1 MIHYTKEYIGQLL
14 ERYMDG
20 TSTLEEEDI
29 IADYLKGDDV
39 PQEWEVYREL
49 FQEIEDM
56 QPAKTTRRNK
66 RWVAWSIAAAIGIAF
81 VAYISVQLQERQQQS
96 VTPLLVKTDTTSV
109 KRETEVEKPKPD
121 TVQQNRQQVQPA
133 KAKKRSLRKPEPTID
148 DYAKAYA
155 LMAEAERQQQEEE
168 RRIAEIEMQIQQ
180 DEMLSI
186 QPLMEEMGYMA
197 VKHEDGTIYYINEN
211 EKDISYEE

>member
-20 TSTLEEEDI
+20 TSTLDEEDI

-66 RWVAWSIAAAIGIAF
+66 RWVVWSIAAAIAIAF

-96 VTPLLVKTDTTSV
+96 VTPLMVMTDTTSV
-109 KRETEVEKPKPD
+109 KREADAEKPKPD
-121 TVQQNRQQVQPA
+121 TVQQNRQQVQPV
-133 KAKKRSLRKPEPTID
+133 KNKKRSLRKSEPTID
-148 DYAKAYA
+148 DYAKTYA
-155 LMAEAERQQQEEE
+155 LMAEAERQQQEDE

-211 EKDISYEE
+211 EKDIAYEE

>member
-29 IADYLKGDDV
+29 IADYLKGNDV
-39 PQEWEVYREL
+39 PQEWEVCREL

-66 RWVAWSIAAAIGIAF
+66 RWVVWSIAAAIAIAF

-109 KRETEVEKPKPD
+109 KRETEMEKPKPD
-121 TVQQNRQQVQPA
+121 TMQQNRQQVQPV
-133 KAKKRSLRKPEPTID
+133 KTKKRSLRKSEPTID

-211 EKDISYEE
+211 EKDIAYEE

>member
-66 RWVAWSIAAAIGIAF
+66 RWVAWSIAAAIAIAF

-96 VTPLLVKTDTTSV
+96 VTPLLVKTDTISV
-109 KRETEVEKPKPD
+109 KRETEMEKPKPD

-133 KAKKRSLRKPEPTID
+133 KTKKRSLRKPEPTID
-148 DYAKAYA
+148 DDAKAYA
-155 LMAEAERQQQEEE
+155 LTAEVERQQQEAE
-168 RRIAEIEMQIQQ
+168 RQIAEIEMKVKQY
-180 DEMLSI
+180 EMQAI
-186 QPLMEEMGYMA
+186 QPLMQELGYVA
-197 VKHEDGTIYYINEN
+197 VKHEDGNIYYIDEN
-211 EKDISYEE
+211 MINIAYEE

>member
-66 RWVAWSIAAAIGIAF
+66 RWVVWSIAAAIALAF
-81 VAYISVQLQERQQQS
+81 VAYISVQLLESQQQS
-96 VTPLLVKTDTTSV
+96 VTPLMVKTDTTSV
-109 KRETEVEKPKPD
+109 KREAVEKPKID
-121 TVQQNRQQVQPA
+121 SVQQNRQQVQPV
-133 KAKKRSLRKPEPTID
+133 KTKKRSLRKPEPTID
-148 DYAKAYA
+148 DDAKAYA
-155 LMAEAERQQQEEE
+155 LTAEVERQQQEAE
-168 RRIAEIEMQIQQ
+168 RQIAEIEMKIKEY
-180 DEMLSI
+180 EMQVI
-186 QPLMEEMGYMA
+186 QPLMHELGYVA
-197 VKHEDGTIYYINEN
+197 VKHEDGNIYYIDEN
-211 EKDISYEE
+211 MINIAYEE

>member
-20 TSTLEEEDI
+20 TSTLDEEDI

-66 RWVAWSIAAAIGIAF
+66 RWVVWSIAAAIAIAF
-81 VAYISVQLQERQQQS
+81 VAFISVQLLESQQQS
-96 VTPLLVKTDTTSV
+96 VTPLMVMTDTTSV
-109 KRETEVEKPKPD
+109 KREADAEKPKPD
-121 TVQQNRQQVQPA
+121 TVQQNRQQVQPV
-133 KAKKRSLRKPEPTID
+133 KNKKRSLRKSEPTID
-148 DYAKAYA
+148 DYAKTYA

-211 EKDISYEE
+211 EKDIAYEE

>member
-29 IADYLKGDDV
+29 IANYLKGNDV
-39 PQEWEVYREL
+39 PQEWEVYRQM

-56 QPAKTTRRNK
+56 QPAKATRRNK
-66 RWVAWSIAAAIGIAF
+66 RWVVWSIAAAIVIAF
-81 VAYISVQLQERQQQS
+81 VAFISVQLQERQQQS
-96 VTPLLVKTDTTSV
+96 VTPLLVKTDTTSL
-109 KRETEVEKPKPD
+109 KRETEMEKPKPD
-121 TVQQNRQQVQPA
+121 TVQQNRQQVQPV
-133 KAKKRSLRKPEPTID
+133 KPKKRSLRKPEPTID

-168 RRIAEIEMQIQQ
+168 RQIAEIEMQIQQ

-186 QPLMEEMGYMA
+186 QPLMEEMGYVA
-197 VKHEDGTIYYINEN
+197 VRHEDGTIYYINEN
-211 EKDISYEE
+211 EKDIAYEE

>member
-14 ERYMDG
+14 ERYMEG

-29 IADYLKGDDV
+29 IASYLKGDDV
-39 PQEWEVYREL
+39 PQEWEVYREM

-56 QPAKTTRRNK
+56 QPAKTTNRNK
-66 RWVAWSIAAAIGIAF
+66 RWVVWSIAAAIAIAF
-81 VAYISVQLQERQQQS
+81 VAFISVQLHERLHQS
-96 VTPLLVKTDTTSV
+96 VTPLMVKTDSTSV
-109 KRETEVEKPKPD
+109 KREAEMEKPKPD
-121 TVQQNRQQVQPA
+121 TIQQNRKQVQPV
-133 KAKKRSLRKPEPTID
+133 KTKKGSLRKPEPTID

-168 RRIAEIEMQIQQ
+168 RQIAEIEMQIQQ

-186 QPLMEEMGYMA
+186 QLLMEEMGYVA

-211 EKDISYEE
+211 EKDIAYEE

>member
-29 IADYLKGDDV
+29 IANYLKGNDV
-39 PQEWEVYREL
+39 PHEWEVYREM

-56 QPAKTTRRNK
+56 QPAKTTRHNK
-66 RWVAWSIAAAIGIAF
+66 RGVVWSIAAAIAIAF
-81 VAYISVQLQERQQQS
+81 VAFISVQLQESQQQS

-109 KRETEVEKPKPD
+109 KRETEKEKPKPD
-121 TVQQNRQQVQPA
+121 TVQQNRQQVQPV
-133 KAKKRSLRKPEPTID
+133 KTKKRSLRKSEPTID

-168 RRIAEIEMQIQQ
+168 RQIAEIEMQIQQ

-186 QPLMEEMGYMA
+186 LPLMEEMGYVA
-197 VKHEDGTIYYINEN
+197 VRHEDGTIYYINEN
-211 EKDISYEE
+211 EKDIAYEE

>member
-1 MIHYTKEYIGQLL
+1 MIHYTKEYIRQLL

-29 IADYLKGDDV
+29 IANYLKGDDV

-56 QPAKTTRRNK
+56 QPAKTPRRNK
-66 RWVAWSIAAAIGIAF
+66 RWVVWSIAAAIAIAF

-109 KRETEVEKPKPD
+109 KREAEEEKPKPD
-121 TVQQNRQQVQPA
+121 TVQQNRQQVQPV
-133 KAKKRSLRKPEPTID
+133 KTKKRSLRKPEPTID

-168 RRIAEIEMQIQQ
+168 RQIAEIEMQIQQ

-186 QPLMEEMGYMA
+186 LPLMEEMGYMA

-211 EKDISYEE
+211 EKDIAYEE

>member
-14 ERYMDG
+14 ERYMEG

-29 IADYLKGDDV
+29 IASYLKGDDV
-39 PQEWEVYREL
+39 PQEWEVYREM

-56 QPAKTTRRNK
+56 QPANTTKRNK
-66 RWVAWSIAAAIGIAF
+66 RWVIWGIAAAITIAF
-81 VAYISVQLQERQQQS
+81 VAFISVQLHERLHQS
-96 VTPLLVKTDTTSV
+96 VTPLMVKTDSTSV
-109 KRETEVEKPKPD
+109 KREAEMEKPKPD
-121 TVQQNRQQVQPA
+121 TIQQNRKQVQPV
-133 KAKKRSLRKPEPTID
+133 KTKKGSLRKPEPTID

-168 RRIAEIEMQIQQ
+168 RQIAEIEMQIQQ

-186 QPLMEEMGYMA
+186 QLLMEEMGYVA

-211 EKDISYEE
+211 EKDIAYEE

>member
-66 RWVAWSIAAAIGIAF
+66 RWVVWSIAAAIAIAF
-81 VAYISVQLQERQQQS
+81 VAFISVQLQERQQQS

-109 KRETEVEKPKPD
+109 KREAEVEKPKPD
-121 TVQQNRQQVQPA
+121 TVQQNRQQVQPV
-133 KAKKRSLRKPEPTID
+133 KPKKRSLRKPEPTID

-168 RRIAEIEMQIQQ
+168 RQIAEIEMQIQQ

-186 QPLMEEMGYMA
+186 QPLMEEMGYVA
-197 VKHEDGTIYYINEN
+197 VRHEDGTIYYINEN
-211 EKDISYEE
+211 EKDIAYEE

>member
-66 RWVAWSIAAAIGIAF
+66 RWVVWSIAAAIAIAF

-96 VTPLLVKTDTTSV
+96 VTPLMVMTDTTSV
-109 KRETEVEKPKPD
+109 KREADAEKPKPD
-121 TVQQNRQQVQPA
+121 TVQQNRQQVQPV
-133 KAKKRSLRKPEPTID
+133 KNKKRSLRKSEPTID
-148 DYAKAYA
+148 DYAKTYA

-211 EKDISYEE
+211 EKDIAYEE

>member
-20 TSTLEEEDI
+20 TSTLDEEDI

-66 RWVAWSIAAAIGIAF
+66 RWVVWSIAAAIAIAF

-96 VTPLLVKTDTTSV
+96 VTPLLVKTDTISV
-109 KRETEVEKPKPD
+109 KRETEMEKPKPD
-121 TVQQNRQQVQPA
+121 TMQQNRQQVQPV
-133 KAKKRSLRKPEPTID
+133 KTKKRSLRKPEPTID
-148 DYAKAYA
+148 DDAKAYA
-155 LMAEAERQQQEEE
+155 LMAEVERQQLEEE
-168 RRIAEIEMQIQQ
+168 RQIAEIEMKIKEY
-180 DEMLSI
+180 EMQVI
-186 QPLMEEMGYMA
+186 QPLMHELGYVA
-197 VKHEDGTIYYINEN
+197 VKHEDGNIYYMDENMIN
-211 EKDISYEE
+211 IAYEE

>member
-66 RWVAWSIAAAIGIAF
+66 RWVVWGIAAAIAIAF

-109 KRETEVEKPKPD
+109 KREAEVEKPKPD
-121 TVQQNRQQVQPA
+121 TVQQNRQQVQPV
-133 KAKKRSLRKPEPTID
+133 KTKKRSLRKPEPTID

-168 RRIAEIEMQIQQ
+168 RQIAEIEMQIQQ

-186 QPLMEEMGYMA
+186 QPLMEEMGYVA
-197 VKHEDGTIYYINEN
+197 VRHEDGTIYYINEN
-211 EKDISYEE
+211 EKDIAYEE

>member
-14 ERYMDG
+14 ERYMEG

-29 IADYLKGDDV
+29 IADYLNGDDV

-56 QPAKTTRRNK
+56 QPANTTKRNK
-66 RWVAWSIAAAIGIAF
+66 RWVIWSIAAAIAIAF
-81 VAYISVQLQERQQQS
+81 VAFISVQLHERQQQS
-96 VTPLLVKTDTTSV
+96 VTPLLVKTDSTCV
-109 KRETEVEKPKPD
+109 KREAEMEKPKPD
-121 TVQQNRQQVQPA
+121 TIQQNRQQVQPV
-133 KAKKRSLRKPEPTID
+133 KTKKRSLRKPEPTID

-155 LMAEAERQQQEEE
+155 LMAESERQQQEEE
-168 RRIAEIEMQIQQ
+168 RQIAEIEMQIQQ
-180 DEMLSI
+180 DDMLSI
-186 QPLMEEMGYMA
+186 QPLMEEMGYVA

-211 EKDISYEE
+211 EKDIAYEE

>member
-29 IADYLKGDDV
+29 IANYLKGNDV
-39 PQEWEVYREL
+39 PQEWEVYRQM

-56 QPAKTTRRNK
+56 QPAKATRRNK
-66 RWVAWSIAAAIGIAF
+66 RWVVWSIAAAIAIAF
-81 VAYISVQLQERQQQS
+81 VAFISVQLQERQQQS
-96 VTPLLVKTDTTSV
+96 VTPLLVKTDTTSL
-109 KRETEVEKPKPD
+109 KRETEMEKPKPD
-121 TVQQNRQQVQPA
+121 TVQQNRQQVQPV
-133 KAKKRSLRKPEPTID
+133 KPKKRSLRKPEPTID

-168 RRIAEIEMQIQQ
+168 RQIAEIEMQIQQ

-186 QPLMEEMGYMA
+186 QPLMEEMGYVA
-197 VKHEDGTIYYINEN
+197 VRHEDGTIYYINEN
-211 EKDISYEE
+211 EKDIAYEE

>member
-20 TSTLEEEDI
+20 TSTLDEEDI

-66 RWVAWSIAAAIGIAF
+66 RWVVWSIAAAIAIAF

-96 VTPLLVKTDTTSV
+96 VTPLMVMTDTTSV
-109 KRETEVEKPKPD
+109 KREADAEKPKPD
-121 TVQQNRQQVQPA
+121 TVQQNRQQVQPV
-133 KAKKRSLRKPEPTID
+133 KNKKRSLRKSEPTID
-148 DYAKAYA
+148 DYAKTYA
-155 LMAEAERQQQEEE
+155 LMAEVERQQQEEE

-211 EKDISYEE
+211 EKDIAYEE

>member
-1 MIHYTKEYIGQLL
+1 
-14 ERYMDG
+14 
-20 TSTLEEEDI
+20 
-29 IADYLKGDDV
+29 
-39 PQEWEVYREL
+39 VYREL

-66 RWVAWSIAAAIGIAF
+66 RWVVWSIAAAIAIAF

-96 VTPLLVKTDTTSV
+96 VTPLLVKTDTISV
-109 KRETEVEKPKPD
+109 KRETEMEKPKPD
-121 TVQQNRQQVQPA
+121 TMQQNRQQVQPV
-133 KAKKRSLRKPEPTID
+133 KTKKRSLRKSEPTID

-211 EKDISYEE
+211 EKDIAYEE

>member
-20 TSTLEEEDI
+20 TSTLDEEDI

-66 RWVAWSIAAAIGIAF
+66 RWVVWSIAAAIAIAF

-96 VTPLLVKTDTTSV
+96 VTPLMVMTDTTSV
-109 KRETEVEKPKPD
+109 KREADAEKPKPD
-121 TVQQNRQQVQPA
+121 TVQQNRQQVQPV
-133 KAKKRSLRKPEPTID
+133 KNKKRSLRKSEPTID
-148 DYAKAYA
+148 DYAKTYA

-211 EKDISYEE
+211 EKDIAYEE

>member
-20 TSTLEEEDI
+20 TSTLDEEDI
-29 IADYLKGDDV
+29 IANYLKGNDV
-39 PQEWEVYREL
+39 PQEWEVYRQM

-66 RWVAWSIAAAIGIAF
+66 RWVVWGIAAAIVIAF

-109 KRETEVEKPKPD
+109 KREAEVEKPKPD
-121 TVQQNRQQVQPA
+121 TVQQNRQQVQPV
-133 KAKKRSLRKPEPTID
+133 KPKKRSLRKPEPTID
-148 DYAKAYA
+148 DYAKAYS

-168 RRIAEIEMQIQQ
+168 RQIAEIEMQIQQ

-186 QPLMEEMGYMA
+186 QPLMEEMGYVA
-197 VKHEDGTIYYINEN
+197 VRHEDGTIYYINEN
-211 EKDISYEE
+211 EKDIAYEE

>member
-29 IADYLKGDDV
+29 IADYLKGNDV
-39 PQEWEVYREL
+39 PQEWEVYREM

-56 QPAKTTRRNK
+56 QPAKTTRRKK
-66 RWVAWSIAAAIGIAF
+66 RWVVWSIAAAIAIAF
-81 VAYISVQLQERQQQS
+81 VAFISVQLLESQQQS
-96 VTPLLVKTDTTSV
+96 VTPLLVKTDTISV

-121 TVQQNRQQVQPA
+121 SVQQNRQQVQPV
-133 KAKKRSLRKPEPTID
+133 KPKKRSLRKPEPTID

-168 RRIAEIEMQIQQ
+168 RQIAEIEMQIQQ

-186 QPLMEEMGYMA
+186 QPLMEEMGYVA
-197 VKHEDGTIYYINEN
+197 VRHEDGTIYYINEN
-211 EKDISYEE
+211 EKDIAYEE

>member
-66 RWVAWSIAAAIGIAF
+66 RWVVWSIAAAIAIAF
-81 VAYISVQLQERQQQS
+81 VAYLSVQLQERQQQS

-121 TVQQNRQQVQPA
+121 TIQQNRQQVQPV
-133 KAKKRSLRKPEPTID
+133 KTKKRSLRKSEPTID

-211 EKDISYEE
+211 EKDIAYEE

>member
-66 RWVAWSIAAAIGIAF
+66 RWVVWSIAAAIAIAF
-81 VAYISVQLQERQQQS
+81 VAFISVQLQERQQQS

-109 KRETEVEKPKPD
+109 KRETEMEKPKPD
-121 TVQQNRQQVQPA
+121 TVQQNRQQVQPV
-133 KAKKRSLRKPEPTID
+133 KPKKRSLRKPEPTID

-168 RRIAEIEMQIQQ
+168 RQIAEIEMQIQQ

-186 QPLMEEMGYMA
+186 LPLMEEMGYVA
-197 VKHEDGTIYYINEN
+197 VRHEDGTIYYINEN
-211 EKDISYEE
+211 EKDIAYEE

>member
-20 TSTLEEEDI
+20 TSTLEEEAI
-29 IADYLKGDDV
+29 IANYLKGNDV

-56 QPAKTTRRNK
+56 QPAMTTQRNK
-66 RWVAWSIAAAIGIAF
+66 HWVVWSIAAAIAIAF

-109 KRETEVEKPKPD
+109 KRKTEVERPKPD
-121 TVQQNRQQVQPA
+121 TVQQNRQQVQPV
-133 KAKKRSLRKPEPTID
+133 KTKKRSLRKPEPTID

-211 EKDISYEE
+211 EKDIAYEE

>member
-66 RWVAWSIAAAIGIAF
+66 RWVVWSIAAAIAIAF

-96 VTPLLVKTDTTSV
+96 VTPLLVKTDTISV
-109 KRETEVEKPKPD
+109 KRETEMEKPKPD
-121 TVQQNRQQVQPA
+121 TMQQNRQQVQPV
-133 KAKKRSLRKPEPTID
+133 KTKKRSLRKSEPTID

-211 EKDISYEE
+211 EKDIAYEE

>member
-29 IADYLKGDDV
+29 IASYLKGDDV

-66 RWVAWSIAAAIGIAF
+66 RWVVWSIAAAIAIAF

-96 VTPLLVKTDTTSV
+96 VTPLLVKTDTISV
-109 KRETEVEKPKPD
+109 KRETEMEKPKPD
-121 TVQQNRQQVQPA
+121 TMQQNSQQVQPG
-133 KAKKRSLRKPEPTID
+133 KTKKRSLRKSEPTID

-211 EKDISYEE
+211 EKDIAYEE

>member
-29 IADYLKGDDV
+29 IANYLKGDDV
-39 PQEWEVYREL
+39 PQEWEVYREM

-56 QPAKTTRRNK
+56 QPAKTTKRNK
-66 RWVAWSIAAAIGIAF
+66 RWVVWSIAAAIAIAF

-121 TVQQNRQQVQPA
+121 TVQQNRQQVQPV
-133 KAKKRSLRKPEPTID
+133 KTNKRSLRKPEPTID

-168 RRIAEIEMQIQQ
+168 QKIAEIEMQIQQ
-180 DEMLSI
+180 DEMLSVL
-186 QPLMEEMGYMA
+186 PLMEEMGYVA
-197 VKHEDGTIYYINEN
+197 VRHEDGTIYYINEN
-211 EKDISYEE
+211 EKDIAYEE

>member
-20 TSTLEEEDI
+20 TSTLDEEDI

-66 RWVAWSIAAAIGIAF
+66 RWVVWSIAAAIAIAF

-96 VTPLLVKTDTTSV
+96 VTPLMVMTDTTSV
-109 KRETEVEKPKPD
+109 KREADAEKPKPD
-121 TVQQNRQQVQPA
+121 TVQQNRQQVQPV
-133 KAKKRSLRKPEPTID
+133 KNKKRSLRKPEPTID
-148 DYAKAYA
+148 DDAKTYA

-211 EKDISYEE
+211 EKDIAYEE

>member
-29 IADYLKGDDV
+29 IASYLKGDDV

-66 RWVAWSIAAAIGIAF
+66 RWVVWSIAAAIAIAF

-96 VTPLLVKTDTTSV
+96 VTPLLVKTDSTSV
-109 KRETEVEKPKPD
+109 KREAEMEKPNSD
-121 TVQQNRQQVQPA
+121 TIQQNRQQVQPV
-133 KAKKRSLRKPEPTID
+133 KTKKRSLRKPEPTID

-168 RRIAEIEMQIQQ
+168 RQIAEIEMQIQQ

-186 QPLMEEMGYMA
+186 QPLMEEMGYVA

-211 EKDISYEE
+211 EKDIAYEE

>member
-29 IADYLKGDDV
+29 IANYLKGNDV
-39 PQEWEVYREL
+39 PQEWEVYRQM

-56 QPAKTTRRNK
+56 QPAKATRRNK
-66 RWVAWSIAAAIGIAF
+66 RWVVWSIAAAIAIAF
-81 VAYISVQLQERQQQS
+81 VAFISVQLQERQQQS

-109 KRETEVEKPKPD
+109 KREAEVEKPKPD
-121 TVQQNRQQVQPA
+121 TVQQNRQQVQPV
-133 KAKKRSLRKPEPTID
+133 KPKKRSLRKPEPTID

-168 RRIAEIEMQIQQ
+168 RQIAEIEMQIQQ

-186 QPLMEEMGYMA
+186 QPLMEEMGYVA
-197 VKHEDGTIYYINEN
+197 VRHEDGTIYYINEN
-211 EKDISYEE
+211 EKDIAYEE

>member
-29 IADYLKGDDV
+29 IANYLKGNDV
-39 PQEWEVYREL
+39 PQEWEVYRQM

-56 QPAKTTRRNK
+56 QPAKATRRNK
-66 RWVAWSIAAAIGIAF
+66 HWVVWGIAAAIVIAF

-109 KRETEVEKPKPD
+109 KREAEVEKPKPD
-121 TVQQNRQQVQPA
+121 TVQQNRQQVQPV

-168 RRIAEIEMQIQQ
+168 RQIAEIEMQIQQ

-186 QPLMEEMGYMA
+186 QPLMEEMGYVA
-197 VKHEDGTIYYINEN
+197 VRHEDGTIYYINEN
-211 EKDISYEE
+211 EKDIAYEE

>member
-29 IADYLKGDDV
+29 IANYLKGDDV
-39 PQEWEVYREL
+39 PQEWEVYREM

-56 QPAKTTRRNK
+56 QPAKTTRHNK
-66 RWVAWSIAAAIGIAF
+66 RWVVWSIAAAIAIAF
-81 VAYISVQLQERQQQS
+81 VAFISVQLQESQQQS

-109 KRETEVEKPKPD
+109 KRETEKEKPKPD
-121 TVQQNRQQVQPA
+121 TVQQNRQQVQPV
-133 KAKKRSLRKPEPTID
+133 KTKKRSLRKSEPTID

-168 RRIAEIEMQIQQ
+168 RQIAEIEMQIQQ

-186 QPLMEEMGYMA
+186 LPLMEEMGYVA
-197 VKHEDGTIYYINEN
+197 VRHEDGTIYYINEN
-211 EKDISYEE
+211 EKDIAYEE

>member
-39 PQEWEVYREL
+39 PQEWEVYREM

-56 QPAKTTRRNK
+56 QPAKTTRRKK
-66 RWVAWSIAAAIGIAF
+66 RWVAWSIAAAIAIAF
-81 VAYISVQLQERQQQS
+81 VTFISVQLLESQQQS
-96 VTPLLVKTDTTSV
+96 ITPLMVKTDTTSV
-109 KRETEVEKPKPD
+109 KREAEVEKPKPD
-121 TVQQNRQQVQPA
+121 TVQQNKQQVQPI
-133 KAKKRSLRKPEPTID
+133 KTKKRSLRKSEPTID

-211 EKDISYEE
+211 EKDIAYEE

>member
-29 IADYLKGDDV
+29 IANYLKGNDV
-39 PQEWEVYREL
+39 PHEWEVYREM

-56 QPAKTTRRNK
+56 QPAKTTRHNK
-66 RWVAWSIAAAIGIAF
+66 RWVVWSIAAAIAIAF
-81 VAYISVQLQERQQQS
+81 VAFISVQLQESQQQS

-109 KRETEVEKPKPD
+109 KRETEKEKPKPD
-121 TVQQNRQQVQPA
+121 TVQQNRQQVQPV
-133 KAKKRSLRKPEPTID
+133 KTKKRSLRKSEPTID

-168 RRIAEIEMQIQQ
+168 RQIAEIEMQIQQ

-186 QPLMEEMGYMA
+186 LPLMEEMGYVA
-197 VKHEDGTIYYINEN
+197 VRHEDGTIYYINEN
-211 EKDISYEE
+211 EKDIAYEE

>member
-66 RWVAWSIAAAIGIAF
+66 RWVVWGIAAAIVIAF
-81 VAYISVQLQERQQQS
+81 VAFISVQLQERQQQS

-109 KRETEVEKPKPD
+109 KREAEVEKPKPD
-121 TVQQNRQQVQPA
+121 TVQQNRQQVQPV
-133 KAKKRSLRKPEPTID
+133 KPKKRSLRKPEPTID

-168 RRIAEIEMQIQQ
+168 RQIAEIEMQIQQ

-186 QPLMEEMGYMA
+186 LPLMEEMGYVA
-197 VKHEDGTIYYINEN
+197 VRHEDGTIYYINEN
-211 EKDISYEE
+211 EKDIAYEE